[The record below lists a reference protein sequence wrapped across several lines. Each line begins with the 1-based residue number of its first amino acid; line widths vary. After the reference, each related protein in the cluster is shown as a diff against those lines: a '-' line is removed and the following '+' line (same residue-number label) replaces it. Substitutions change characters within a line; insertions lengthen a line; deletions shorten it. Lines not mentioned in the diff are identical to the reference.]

1 MPLVLALPPTSL
13 KYLRDYIGK
22 KILLKGMRCWDAV
35 TKITLKKDKSS
46 DNITYS
52 RAAFAFVK
60 ALDEDQRAEAK
71 AMAETIKA
79 TTRTLPVIDDADYN
93 TTDEATVDAS
103 EFQTVGEAEQESLP
117 FN

>member
-1 MPLVLALPPTSL
+1 
-13 KYLRDYIGK
+13 
-22 KILLKGMRCWDAV
+22 MRCWDAV

-79 TTRTLPVIDDADYN
+79 PTRTLPVIDDAHYT
-93 TTDEATVDAS
+93 TTDEAPTDAS
-103 EFQTVGEAEQESLP
+103 VFPTVRDADQQSQHYH
-117 FN
+117 